1 MNGAIMIMVIV
12 SSLRTDNYV
21 FVLCVFFFFFGAFP
35 GSVNAYFFLMPK
47 RITAVLA
54 CSFDQPCTS

>member
-1 MNGAIMIMVIV
+1 MNGAIMMMMIV
-12 SSLRTDNYV
+12 FSLRTDDYI
-21 FVLCVFFFFFGAFP
+21 FVLCVFFFCGSFP

-54 CSFDQPCTS
+54 CSFNQPWTS